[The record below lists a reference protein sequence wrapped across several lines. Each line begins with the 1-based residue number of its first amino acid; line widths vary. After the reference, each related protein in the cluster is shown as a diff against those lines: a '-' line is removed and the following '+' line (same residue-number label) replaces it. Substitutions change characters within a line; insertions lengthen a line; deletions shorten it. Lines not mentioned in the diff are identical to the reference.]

1 MTSDFRVIAAPLKE
15 FSHLFSLS
23 DVELAERGARRMT
36 VDTSPGYPCRVS
48 LVDAAVGEEVIL
60 TPFVHHDAD
69 SPYRSSGPVFVREA
83 AREVAPRANEIP
95 ELLRQRELSVRAYD
109 RDGMMVDAR
118 VVEGRKL
125 EDCIHSS
132 FESEDV
138 SYLHIHNAGPGCFNC
153 AVERA

>member
-1 MTSDFRVIAAPLKE
+1 M
-15 FSHLFSLS
+15 
-23 DVELAERGARRMT
+23 
-36 VDTSPGYPCRVS
+36 
-48 LVDAAVGEEVIL
+48 
-60 TPFVHHDAD
+60 
-69 SPYRSSGPVFVREA
+69 
-83 AREVAPRANEIP
+83 
-95 ELLRQRELSVRAYD
+95 RAYD